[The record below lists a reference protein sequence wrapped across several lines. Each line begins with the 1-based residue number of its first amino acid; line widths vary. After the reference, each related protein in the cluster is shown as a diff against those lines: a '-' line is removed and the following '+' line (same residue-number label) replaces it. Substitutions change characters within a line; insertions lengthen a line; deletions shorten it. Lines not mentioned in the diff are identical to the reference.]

1 MVRSGENGAREADY
15 VGESPGYRLYKT
27 SDGWIFLGV
36 RSEDDWEGLNA
47 ALGENRLP
55 AFSGASSDESVS
67 QALTQAFASASTEEW
82 LAKLE
87 RERVPCSPVQ
97 QVSDLYD
104 DPQMKR
110 NGLSVDYDSPDLG
123 PITLRGAPAIFSK
136 TPGVSEKAAPG
147 LGQHTEEVLGEVGY
161 SGEEIAILRS
171 SKAVR

>member
-1 MVRSGENGAREADY
+1 MGDNGASADGALSEA
-15 VGESPGYRLYKT
+15 LAQT
-27 SDGWIFLGV
+27 
-36 RSEDDWEGLNA
+36 
-47 ALGENRLP
+47 
-55 AFSGASSDESVS
+55 
-67 QALTQAFASASTEEW
+67 FASAPSVEW
-82 LAKLE
+82 ISRLE
-87 RERVPCSPVQ
+87 RERVPCSLVQ

-136 TPGVSEKAAPG
+136 TPGVSEKAAPA

-161 SGEEIAILRS
+161 SGVEIAVLRS